1 MSVYGRTIPIT
12 DDHLCAGGQYGKDA
26 CEGFG
31 GAPLLVKH
39 NDVHYQVRY
48 QGHRKGKWRLML
60 GNMDC
65 LIAGC
70 IKGLGKGGLNNR

>member
-1 MSVYGRTIPIT
+1 MVMKSWIFLAVALPFQQTIELPVVNVQQCVSVYGRTIPIT

-39 NDVHYQVRY
+39 NDVHYQVLY
-48 QGHRKGKWRLML
+48 
-60 GNMDC
+60 
-65 LIAGC
+65 
-70 IKGLGKGGLNNR
+70 